1 MFINSHV
8 PQAYLHHYQSL
19 HPRLTAIAD
28 LAAREDKPLDG
39 FGIFGVVKE
48 VAVDDEG
55 ISRICIF
62 SLLLVR
68 RSIRVCVLNILID
81 AQNHSQACSN
91 SNLITFRIHY
101 IATRSK
107 FQR

>member
-1 MFINSHV
+1 MFINSHI
-8 PQAYLHHYQSL
+8 PQAYLHNYKFL
-19 HPRLTAIAD
+19 HLTAIAD

-55 ISRICIF
+55 ISRICIL

-68 RSIRVCVLNILID
+68 RSKGVCVLNILID
-81 AQNHSQACSN
+81 AKIIPRLA
-91 SNLITFRIHY
+91 RIP
-101 IATRSK
+101 I
-107 FQR
+107 

>member
-1 MFINSHV
+1 MFIISHI
-8 PQAYLHHYQSL
+8 PQAYRHYYKFLHL
-19 HPRLTAIAD
+19 RLTAIAD

-62 SLLLVR
+62 SYHILASGSQIN
-68 RSIRVCVLNILID
+68 RSVLNFLID
-81 AQNHSQACSN
+81 VQ
-91 SNLITFRIHY
+91 IIFRLARIS
-101 IATRSK
+101 IQLLSLSAVS
-107 FQR
+107 

>member
-1 MFINSHV
+1 MFINSHI
-8 PQAYLHHYQSL
+8 PHAYLHHYKFM

-55 ISRICIF
+55 ISRICIL

-68 RSIRVCVLNILID
+68 RSKGVCVLNILID
-81 AQNHSQACSN
+81 AKIIPRLA
-91 SNLITFRIHY
+91 RIP
-101 IATRSK
+101 I
-107 FQR
+107 